1 MVGFLPAL
9 IYFLGEIA
17 MKLLIENLGPIKN
30 NTQTID
36 LSKKFYVFVGA
47 NNSGKTYV
55 SQLLWTIF
63 NEDIIKEF
71 ADSVEFKEIN
81 FQNDRIEITEKLLF
95 SILEKLPFFLKDKLA
110 EIYHTENND
119 ESLEKS
125 NISLSFEFEIDQFKN
140 RGFKGGF
147 LIPIDN
153 KSEKVQ
159 GILFV
164 KSPNSLEVNIERKNL
179 PEEILK
185 TIPEEIKKRGQQNPI
200 VSLFILVI
208 LNQLMNGRITT
219 FFLPANR
226 SFYATFYQYIYEIER
241 DRREEES
248 RVLAKI
254 IENEIIEN
262 NLQGII
268 EADEVRQLKKHIR
281 KKLFQRPYTE
291 PMSQVFESI
300 YSLNKKVQA
309 VKYYENLVT
318 GITEIMQGDIVTEK
332 FEGISPI
339 QFTFRVNKEND
350 VNLPMYL
357 ASSSVNQLT
366 LLYLYWKYWA
376 EEDDNFLF
384 IDEPEENLHPSN
396 QIKLVD
402 LLIQFATIENKNNR
416 VLITTHSPLLT
427 DAVNTYLYLGTLK
440 KEYNL
445 DVEEIIADK
454 NLQDFN
460 PETSISEEELGVY
473 FFSGS
478 KIIDYEAEEYGVYF
492 RDFREVTE
500 RVDRANK
507 ILTDYIYL
515 QRQKE
520 CEDE

>member
-1 MVGFLPAL
+1 
-9 IYFLGEIA
+9 

-63 NEDIIKEF
+63 NEDLIIDF
-71 ADSVEFKEIN
+71 ANYVEFEEIDL
-81 FQNDRIEITEKLLF
+81 QSDRIEINEKLL
-95 SILEKLPFFLKDKLA
+95 SDILEKLSSFLENKLL
-110 EIYHTENND
+110 EIYHIENNNYN
-119 ESLEKS
+119 LGKLP
-125 NISLSFEFEIDQFKN
+125 ISLSFEVEIEECKSREFRGGLLRQNPSRSEEFESIS
-140 RGFKGGF
+140 F
-147 LIPIDN
+147 LKP
-153 KSEKVQ
+153 E
-159 GILFV
+159 
-164 KSPNSLEVNIERKNL
+164 NSLVINIEREN
-179 PEEILK
+179 
-185 TIPEEIKKRGQQNPI
+185 IPEDFFDDFPREVREKAKQDSI
-200 VSLFILVI
+200 VSLFIL
-208 LNQLMNGRITT
+208 LMLTWLLSGRRTT

-226 SFYATFYQYIYEIER
+226 SLYSTFYQYIYEIER
-241 DRREEES
+241 RKREEDSKILAQIIMES
-248 RVLAKI
+248 SQGNKNTKSTIKRVR
-254 IENEIIEN
+254 EIIE
-262 NLQGII
+262 
-268 EADEVRQLKKHIR
+268 ESKD
-281 KKLFQRPYTE
+281 KLFQRPYTE
-291 PMSQVFESI
+291 AMNQVFEEI
-300 YSLNKKVQA
+300 YSLNLESKIVDC
-309 VKYYENLVT
+309 YENLVT
-318 GITEIMQGDIVTEK
+318 GITAIMQGYIETK
-332 FEGISPI
+332 KIEGISPI
-339 QFTFRVNKEND
+339 QFTFRVNKENG

-366 LLYLYWKYWA
+366 LLYLYWKYWV

-396 QIKLVD
+396 QIKLLD

-440 KEYNL
+440 EEYNL

-454 NLQDFN
+454 NLKDFN

>member
-1 MVGFLPAL
+1 MPAL
-9 IYFLGEIA
+9 IFFLGEIA
-17 MKLLIENLGPIKN
+17 VKLLIENLGPIKN
-30 NTQTID
+30 NKQTID

-63 NEDIIKEF
+63 NGDIIKEF
-71 ADSVEFKEIN
+71 ARDGEFEEIDL
-81 FQNDRIEITEKLLF
+81 QSDRIEISEKLL
-95 SILEKLPFFLKDKLA
+95 SNILEKFSSFLESKLL
-110 EIYHTENND
+110 EIYHIENNNSD
-119 ESLEKS
+119 LGKLPV
-125 NISLSFEFEIDQFKN
+125 SLSFEVEIEEFKS
-140 RGFKGGF
+140 KKLEWGF
-147 LIPIDN
+147 LTPNENISEELEKILVF
-153 KSEKVQ
+153 KSQ
-159 GILFV
+159 
-164 KSPNSLEVNIERKNL
+164 NSLIVN
-179 PEEILK
+179 LK
-185 TIPEEIKKRGQQNPI
+185 RENIPEDYFEDFPKEIREKLKEHSM
-200 VSLFILVI
+200 VSLFVI
-208 LNQLMNGRITT
+208 LILNKLLNGEKSP

-241 DRREEES
+241 DKREEEL
-248 RVLAKI
+248 RVWAKI
-254 IENEIIEN
+254 IENEIVESN
-262 NLQGII
+262 FQGRIRI
-268 EADEVRQLKKHIR
+268 DDVRQLKKDIR
-281 KKLFQRPYTE
+281 KNLFQRAYTE
-291 PMSQVFESI
+291 PMSQVFEAI
-300 YSLNKKVQA
+300 YSLNQETQLIKH
-309 VKYYENLVT
+309 YENLVT
-318 GITEIMQGDIVTEK
+318 GITEIMQGDIMTER

-402 LLIQFATIENKNNR
+402 LLIQFATSENKNNR

-427 DAVNTYLYLGTLK
+427 DTINTYLYLGTLK
-440 KEYNL
+440 EEYNL
-445 DVEEIIADK
+445 DVEEIIEDK

-500 RVDRANK
+500 KVDRANK